1 MLCVTVDRLSR
12 DIEHSAKIL
21 KDLRYRDTDLWT
33 VHAGAAVND
42 LEMALRS
49 VLSHELVEQIRY
61 RTREGMKMA
70 VSKGRA
76 STCLAYGYRLSQ
88 QRDASGDRIRGLR
101 DVDPAKAEIVSR
113 IFKMYADGIS
123 PRDIAHLLNKEGIIG
138 PRGSAW
144 RDTAIRGAKT
154 VGTGILN
161 NQSYIGRIV
170 WNKRE
175 YRKNPD
181 TERRTARMND
191 ADQWVSKDVPTM
203 RIVSDNLWARARAR
217 DAEIGELY
225 QSAKT
230 NRLNATQRPEY
241 LLSRM
246 LECAECGGPYAIS
259 GKDRYSC
266 TNRKKRLPIEALDG
280 ACCSNS
286 KTITRHELEERVLNC
301 IPVAFYSMEIF
312 DRISQ
317 RMITHEVN
325 LLKQSPSQR
334 DELTAALK
342 ATTQRQNSIIQQISD
357 RAAEGRPR
365 LAALDDQLD
374 ELEATREKLA
384 AELNALAEPV
394 EDFQEKVAKLK
405 AQFNP
410 ANMEIIIRKL
420 IFLARHNADEQAK
433 QRLMPI
439 VRDLIQTVVIGKTP
453 GHQPA
458 SLQVHSSIANIMASM
473 EAIDVLEQQFLA
485 AADLPLR
492 ISSRMD

>member
-1 MLCVTVDRLSR
+1 
-12 DIEHSAKIL
+12 
-21 KDLRYRDTDLWT
+21 
-33 VHAGAAVND
+33 
-42 LEMALRS
+42 
-49 VLSHELVEQIRY
+49 
-61 RTREGMKMA
+61 
-70 VSKGRA
+70 
-76 STCLAYGYRLSQ
+76 
-88 QRDASGDRIRGLR
+88 
-101 DVDPAKAEIVSR
+101 
-113 IFKMYADGIS
+113 
-123 PRDIAHLLNKEGIIG
+123 
-138 PRGSAW
+138 
-144 RDTAIRGAKT
+144 
-154 VGTGILN
+154 
-161 NQSYIGRIV
+161 
-170 WNKRE
+170 
-175 YRKNPD
+175 
-181 TERRTARMND
+181 
-191 ADQWVSKDVPTM
+191 
-203 RIVSDNLWARARAR
+203 
-217 DAEIGELY
+217 
-225 QSAKT
+225 
-230 NRLNATQRPEY
+230 
-241 LLSRM
+241 M

-286 KTITRHELEERVLNC
+286 KTITRHELEKRVLNC

-394 EDFQEKVAKLK
+394 EDFQEKIAKLK

-410 ANMEIIIRKL
+410 TNMEIIIRKL

-458 SLQVHSSIANIMASM
+458 SLQVHGSIANIMASM

-485 AADLPLR
+485 AAQNDLMAKIASGEIDTEAKKQKLLDAYAEELKSKYPEWANLQVSVVAGAGFEPAAFR
-492 ISSRMD
+492 L